1 MKERPELTP
10 FGLTVRMK
18 LLEKKMTQVE
28 LAAALGIEKQYLYK
42 ILHGMKSEKKYA
54 EKMIQILGIDWAQE
68 RREEDV
74 CNAGRSGR
82 TGTG

>member
-28 LAAALGIEKQYLYK
+28 LAAALGIKKQYLYK
-42 ILHGMKSEKKYA
+42 ILHG
-54 EKMIQILGIDWAQE
+54 I
-68 RREEDV
+68 
-74 CNAGRSGR
+74 RSGEKYVER
-82 TGTG
+82 IKNILNIEKAA